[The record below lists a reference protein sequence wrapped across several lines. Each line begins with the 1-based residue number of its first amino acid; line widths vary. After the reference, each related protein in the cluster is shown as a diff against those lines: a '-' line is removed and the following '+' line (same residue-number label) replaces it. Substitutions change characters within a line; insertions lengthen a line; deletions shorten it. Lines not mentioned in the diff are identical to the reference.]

1 MQCANEHHACEMEKI
16 YHDEIKG
23 EVSIA
28 TADTYQCPTCG
39 MVKSKLS
46 SKDSSGKFRAKLIDG
61 QISLDDANI
70 IDESIALGKI

>member
-1 MQCANEHHACEMEKI
+1 
-16 YHDEIKG
+16 
-23 EVSIA
+23 
-28 TADTYQCPTCG
+28 

-46 SKDSSGKFRAKLIDG
+46 SRDSSGKFRAKLIDG